1 VSGQDTKPDA
11 NVLSLADARRR
22 AAEAPATP
30 DAEAPAPGAPG
41 HLDLEAAAREAAARK
56 ERERRER
63 MRRTQALAS
72 QLRRTPRRD
81 GD

>member
-22 AAEAPATP
+22 A
-30 DAEAPAPGAPG
+30 APGAPG